1 MNPGYKDLATRE
13 EKTQFDTIRYNNEG
27 RRHDD
32 QVRLISR
39 LLGGVQQNTTRL
51 KHVSSGDGD
60 KDALVQFQDVLG
72 RCGSVSR
79 VGTSV
84 DPPAQTG
91 PGA

>member
-1 MNPGYKDLATRE
+1 MEKQWREQRVNPGYKDLATRE

-51 KHVSSGDGD
+51 KHVSLMETKTLLSSL
-60 KDALVQFQDVLG
+60 KTFWDA
-72 RCGSVSR
+72 
-79 VGTSV
+79 VGL
-84 DPPAQTG
+84 
-91 PGA
+91 